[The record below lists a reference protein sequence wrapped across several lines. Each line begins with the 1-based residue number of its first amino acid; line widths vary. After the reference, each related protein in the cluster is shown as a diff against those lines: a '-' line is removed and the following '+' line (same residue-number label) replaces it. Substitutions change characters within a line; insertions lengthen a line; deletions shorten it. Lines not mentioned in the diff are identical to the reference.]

1 MKSSILLKIE
11 TTPLT
16 LPYFDLDAFRAIE
29 PMTARFRAS
38 TGEVNEKTAQE
49 FGLDTEHV
57 PEIVLAQFQAGRYI
71 ARKMEGM
78 GMSSVRAV
86 ELSGMDK
93 TMLSK
98 YLKGKRPFTPSASVV
113 APFCYNVMNE
123 SCNKIMLGFE
133 GKIVLPSMYAETAKA
148 LSRIAPEEKAE
159 LLKKAKI
166 QLALYEKQNPSEIKN
181 APKRDLSVLIG
192 ERIFELIYDKGTQG
206 YQLFGS
212 ETPYPVRNF
221 LRQFIIEDF
230 KRESPRLGHL
240 MYLSLETGLALDYFI
255 AEDFTRYTPCYYTD
269 GDKTVLIEDREILQY
284 IGICSS
290 VPVEQRSKLFGD
302 AIGAMLGQQVTA

>member
-1 MKSSILLKIE
+1 MKSSVLLKIE
-11 TTPLT
+11 TTPLS
-16 LPYFDLDAFRAIE
+16 LPYFDLEAFKSIE
-29 PMTARFRAS
+29 PMSARFKAS
-38 TGEVNEKTAQE
+38 RGDVSDKAAKDYN
-49 FGLDTEHV
+49 LDPEHV
-57 PEIVLAQFQAGRYI
+57 PEIVLAQFQAGRYV
-71 ARKMEGM
+71 AQKMDQM
-78 GMSSVRAV
+78 GMSSVRAT
-86 ELSGMDK
+86 ELSGIDK

-98 YLKGKRPFTPSASVV
+98 YLKGRRPFTPSPSVL

-133 GKIVLPSMYAETAKA
+133 GQILLPSMYAETAKA
-148 LSRIAPEEKAE
+148 LYAVSKSEKAE

-166 QLALYEKQNPSEIKN
+166 QLALYEKQNPTEIKN
-181 APKRDLSVLIG
+181 APRRDLSSLIG

-206 YQLFGS
+206 YQLFGA

-240 MYLSLETGLALDYFI
+240 MYLALESGLAIDYFI
-255 AEDFTRYTPCYYTD
+255 AEDFTKYIPCYYAD

-284 IGICSS
+284 IGICSA
-290 VPVEQRSKLFGD
+290 VPVDQRTKLFGD
-302 AIGAMLGQQVTA
+302 AIGTMLGQQFSV